1 MGDSNPLQSLR
12 APITAVLSIFIVF
25 AVTNL
30 HEADADPNRANF
42 KFYVFSIIFW
52 ALCISVAAWKSP
64 QAQAASSMTFT
75 LTAFLATR
83 LQSEF
88 ALTAFTARQM
98 QRESGLTPDIEY
110 SDFGSIG
117 PTLWTLSGIMCGAAF
132 ATAWTM
138 SRNADRRPEEIDSI
152 FHPQRVISSGAACI
166 TPFIMLI
173 APYSSHSF
181 ISTNTTNFAIMAF
194 LSGFLLT
201 ALSVIS
207 PTAPLFLLI
216 ITLTWMHIAN
226 TSEHARDVSIEAISF
241 PLIAIA
247 ATAGLFTMHSFKSPW
262 SQKSR

>member
-1 MGDSNPLQSLR
+1 MSDSNPLQSLR
-12 APITAVLSIFIVF
+12 APITAALSVF
-25 AVTNL
+25 AT
-30 HEADADPNRANF
+30 
-42 KFYVFSIIFW
+42 FSIIDLIDANDDPNTGPLVVHVIPFIFW
-52 ALCISVAAWKSP
+52 ATCISIAAWKSP
-64 QAQAASSMTFT
+64 QALAASSITFT

-83 LQSEF
+83 
-88 ALTAFTARQM
+88 M
-98 QRESGLTPDIEY
+98 Q
-110 SDFGSIG
+110 SDFNPTVFIKEQTLLRYKGSTFPSVG
-117 PTLWTLSGIMCGAAF
+117 PTLWILSGIMCGATF

-152 FHPQRVISSGAACI
+152 FHPQRIISSGAACI
-166 TPFIMLI
+166 IPFIMLI

-207 PTAPLFLLI
+207 PTAPLSLLI

-226 TSEHARDVSIEAISF
+226 TSEHARDVSVEAISF

-247 ATAGLFTMHSFKSPW
+247 ATTGLFTMYSFKSPW
-262 SQKSR
+262 SRKSS